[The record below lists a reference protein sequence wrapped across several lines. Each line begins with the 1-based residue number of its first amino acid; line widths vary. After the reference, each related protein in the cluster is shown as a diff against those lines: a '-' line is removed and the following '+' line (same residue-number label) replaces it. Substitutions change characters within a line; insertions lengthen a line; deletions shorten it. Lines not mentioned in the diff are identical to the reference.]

1 MQSLLWLGA
10 IAFAL
15 SLLLTPIF
23 RDVFRSYGVVDAP
36 DQGRKIHKYPIPRV
50 GGVAIAFSYVGAF
63 LLVPGHARSV
73 LQGDF
78 GLVLK
83 LAPAAALIFVTG
95 LIDDLIG
102 LKPWQKLLGQLAAA
116 GMAYWAGVR
125 ISALFWISTDS
136 WWSLPVTLF
145 WLLACTNAFNLV
157 DGMDG
162 LAGGL
167 GLFSTLTICIA
178 ALLHGNPALVLAT
191 VPLAGCLL
199 GFLCYNFN
207 PATIFLGDSGSLLI
221 GFMLGCYGVIWSQK
235 SATLL
240 GMTAPLM
247 ALSIPL
253 LDTLLAIIRRVLKK
267 QPIFAADRGHMHHKL
282 LDRGLTPRRAALV
295 FYGLSGLVAC
305 FSLLQSVVT
314 NNRISGLIVVLFCF
328 VVWIGI
334 QYLGYTEFSIAGKML
349 FSGEFQRS
357 LKHQLDL
364 NVIEASVRSAQDV
377 ESCWRAVTYSADKL
391 GFHCVRMLLDSGQA
405 FVGAP
410 LPVDAS
416 TWFLRV
422 PLEGQGYM
430 EFRGS
435 MSNAAHLNSLGA
447 FIHLVHRCI
456 GPQMSRLSAKAA
468 VDSVAAEALA
478 GSLQT

>member
-1 MQSLLWLGA
+1 MDSLLWLGA

-15 SLLLTPIF
+15 SLVLTPIF

-50 GGVAIAFSYVGAF
+50 GGVAIACSYVGAF
-63 LLVPGHARSV
+63 LLVPGHARNV
-73 LQGDF
+73 LQHDF
-78 GLVLK
+78 SLVVK
-83 LAPAAALIFVTG
+83 LAPAAALIFATG

-102 LKPWQKLLGQLAAA
+102 LKPWQKLLGQLGAA
-116 GMAYWAGVR
+116 GLAYWAGVR
-125 ISALFWISTDS
+125 ISALIWISTDS

-167 GLFSTLTICIA
+167 GLFSTVTICVA

-199 GFLCYNFN
+199 GFLFYNFN

-253 LDTLLAIIRRVLKK
+253 LDTSLAIVRRILKK
-267 QPIFAADRGHMHHKL
+267 QPIFSADRGHIHHKL

-295 FYGLSGLVAC
+295 FYGVSGLVAC
-305 FSLLQSVVT
+305 FSLLQSVAS

-328 VVWIGI
+328 VVWGGI
-334 QYLGYTEFSIAGKML
+334 QYLGYAEFSLAGRML
-349 FSGEFQRS
+349 FGGEFQRN
-357 LKHQLDL
+357 LKYQLDL
-364 NVIEASVRSAQDV
+364 HLIEASVRESRDI
-377 ESCWRAVTYSADKL
+377 ESCWQAISFSRGKAGISLRADAARFGAGVCGAAGLL
-391 GFHCVRMLLDSGQA
+391 GKC
-405 FVGAP
+405 
-410 LPVDAS
+410 
-416 TWFLRV
+416 
-422 PLEGQGYM
+422 
-430 EFRGS
+430 
-435 MSNAAHLNSLGA
+435 
-447 FIHLVHRCI
+447 HLVLAC
-456 GPQMSRLSAKAA
+456 AA
-468 VDSVAAEALA
+468 RRSGVHGAARPLGHTVAVRRDWPVY
-478 GSLQT
+478 